1 MKKRRKL
8 KKKRILILFL
18 FLISILILGGI
29 EIMKKENNTNKQTNT
44 SSKKNMEKKE
54 EEKIKNTDKS
64 LEKAPKNAKEFD
76 ALSDGEYLTEKGYTL
91 TIKNKIAKIE
101 GNIIANKT
109 YKLPTDYQPENPYQ
123 KITTERCNNCID
135 KTAYEQFKL
144 MQSDAIALGLNI
156 YISSGYR
163 SYQYQVNLYNKYVAT
178 SGVVGADTYSSRPGY
193 SEHQTGLCFD
203 LNSIDDSFKDTPE
216 GKWVH
221 ENAYRYG
228 FIIRFP
234 KDSEKYT
241 GYQYES
247 WHLRYVGEELAKK
260 LYQNNEYISLE
271 EYYGI
276 TSSYE

>member
-1 MKKRRKL
+1 MKRKRKL

-44 SSKKNMEKKE
+44 PSKKSEEKKE
-54 EEKIKNTDKS
+54 ESNNQEKIKNTDKS

-135 KTAYEQFKL
+135 KTAYEQFKS

-216 GKWVH
+216 
-221 ENAYRYG
+221 E
-228 FIIRFP
+228 
-234 KDSEKYT
+234 
-241 GYQYES
+241 
-247 WHLRYVGEELAKK
+247 
-260 LYQNNEYISLE
+260 ISMD
-271 EYYGI
+271 I
-276 TSSYE
+276 SFSFAR